1 MKGAQVQFL
10 GRELDP
16 ACRTQEATCCNLMVK
31 NLPAKAGDT
40 RDSGLTPGLRR
51 FPGVGNGNLLQYSCW
66 KITRTEGPG
75 PYSPMRSPTVRH
87 D

>member
-16 ACRTQEATCCNLMVK
+16 TCRTQEATCCNLMVK

-51 FPGVGNGNLLQYSCW
+51 FPGVGNGNLLQYSLENYTDRGAW
-66 KITRTEGPG
+66 TPQSNVVANSQT
-75 PYSPMRSPTVRH
+75 
-87 D
+87 